1 MDSDGSYSDLTD
13 LESDE
18 YKEKPKKKPTGNVP
32 KNGGYRIKNAL
43 KVPRATTYTAQ
54 ALYGAC
60 RRMSSTCPILTV
72 LKTKSIVAIL
82 ILNQTIR
89 EVRIR

>member
-1 MDSDGSYSDLTD
+1 MLSHTHTLEWLFNAVAFKPFFCSLLHAMDSDGSYSDLTD

-18 YKEKPKKKPTGNVP
+18 YKEKPKKKSTGNVP

-54 ALYGAC
+54 ALYGE
-60 RRMSSTCPILTV
+60 R
-72 LKTKSIVAIL
+72 
-82 ILNQTIR
+82 
-89 EVRIR
+89 